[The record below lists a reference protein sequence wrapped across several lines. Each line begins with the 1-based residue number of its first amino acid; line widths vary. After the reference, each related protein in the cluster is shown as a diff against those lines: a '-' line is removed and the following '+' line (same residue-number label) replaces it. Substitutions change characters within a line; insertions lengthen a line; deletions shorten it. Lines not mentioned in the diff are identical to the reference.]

1 MIERLLKQ
9 LLVQRLGSG
18 KALIIQGARQTGK
31 TTLLQRIFNQ
41 IPHVLWLNADEAD
54 TRAIIEN
61 S

>member
-1 MIERLLKQ
+1 MQKAVRLN
-9 LLVQRLGSG
+9 GG

-61 S
+61 SS